1 MMMPVPI
8 TPIPIC
14 SPSTGDGYA
23 LSGRATVDAVLARES
38 NHSTAQ
44 HRNSNRVMPSQAVRD
59 ALAGRIKRLKVTHG
73 ALTAAM
79 GLKGRCAVSQRLRGI
94 THWNPT
100 DQAKMEKFLDTL
112 EGL

>member
-1 MMMPVPI
+1 MQPVPI

-44 HRNSNRVMPSQAVRD
+44 HRHSGRVMPSQEIRD
-59 ALAGRIKRLKVTHG
+59 ALAGRIKRLRVTHR

-79 GLKGRCAVSQRLRGI
+79 GLKGRCAVSQRLNGR
-94 THWNPT
+94 THWSPT
-100 DQAKMEKFLDTL
+100 DQSTMEAYLDTL
-112 EGL
+112 EGP